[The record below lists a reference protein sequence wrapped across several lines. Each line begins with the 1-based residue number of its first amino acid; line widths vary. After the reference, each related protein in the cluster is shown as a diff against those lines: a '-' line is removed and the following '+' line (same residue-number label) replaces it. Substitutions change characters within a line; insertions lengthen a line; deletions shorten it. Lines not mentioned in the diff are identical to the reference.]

1 MSVATKQATVRFS
14 PKAGTYTTII
24 QSPSGDLYQEFEGS
38 VGAIGAISPDF
49 SQTQPQLVF
58 IATSSRVA
66 EGVSVPIACDW
77 YFNDVKLTFTN
88 NVSTNVF
95 NGETGHFRKLPYVA
109 GTQDYWG
116 LKILKNLVVAAGAAP
131 CSIKAEATVVYGNV
145 TDKVEAVYNIPIRRA
160 TGSPYFVT
168 IAAGDNKYYT
178 ITEKG
183 GSCILKAMTYQA
195 GVAVTSSLTYKWYKL
210 VGTAWSLISGQT
222 AQALTVT
229 GDMVDSYS
237 NFKCVVS
244 QGGTEIGTDIQG
256 VMDASDPYEIIPN
269 PTPADETIT
278 EESDTVVYAPMVV
291 KRGSAAKA
299 MEMNFNFT
307 AIDSVGLVLGQAT
320 NQADFTVTYAMCEQA
335 GTDVGVYI
343 ETVS

>member
-1 MSVATKQATVRFS
+1 M
-14 PKAGTYTTII
+14 
-24 QSPSGDLYQEFEGS
+24 
-38 VGAIGAISPDF
+38 
-49 SQTQPQLVF
+49 
-58 IATSSRVA
+58 
-66 EGVSVPIACDW
+66 
-77 YFNDVKLTFTN
+77 
-88 NVSTNVF
+88 F

-109 GTQDYWG
+109 GTQDHWG

-131 CSIKAEATVVYGNV
+131 CSIKGEAIVVYGNV
-145 TDKVEAVYNIPIRRA
+145 TDKVEAIYNIPIRRA

-195 GVAVTSSLTYKWYKL
+195 GVSVTSNLTYKWYKL
-210 VGTAWSLISGQT
+210 VGGVWSLLSGKT
-222 AQALTVT
+222 AQTLTVT
-229 GDMVDSYS
+229 GDMVDCYS
-237 NFKCVVS
+237 SFKCVVS

-256 VMDASDPYEIIPN
+256 VMDASDPYDIIPN
-269 PTPADETIT
+269 PSPADETIV
-278 EESDTVVYAPMVV
+278 EEGDTVVYTPMVV
-291 KRGSAAKA
+291 KRGSTTKA

-307 AIDSVGLVLGQAT
+307 AIDSVGLILGQAT
-320 NQADFTVTYAMCEQA
+320 NQAKFTVTYAMCEQA